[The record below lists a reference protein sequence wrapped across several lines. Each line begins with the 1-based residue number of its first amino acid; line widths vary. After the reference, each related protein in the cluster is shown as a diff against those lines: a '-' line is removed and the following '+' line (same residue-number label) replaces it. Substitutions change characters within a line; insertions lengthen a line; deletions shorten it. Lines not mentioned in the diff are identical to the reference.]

1 MKKATITYLLSQE
14 GRKKS
19 ILAGG
24 DGQEVQTIEAD
35 ITPELLEIAYVD
47 RAGNVKLDLT
57 EQKVVDIELENMD
70 SERWTWHSKPGLVV
84 HKVHA
89 DNIFDGKKHF
99 DAPQTAEALVV
110 WEKNRVE
117 HVAAKKAELQP
128 ELDRLLADYEAKMAA
143 NKAEEEAEKEA
154 REAERAEREAAA
166 QAEKEAR
173 EAKKAA
179 WIEAHGSDYL
189 KDAHALGY
197 NCQRQY
203 VTERATLEFP
213 DFWVDFDDNAS
224 WNDRACPSP
233 EALAEVKA
241 LVAVGHDAQ
250 VVWLTDNGAADR
262 ENWEYFEPCEAVV
275 IRDYLGKYDLV
286 KF

>member
-70 SERWTWHSKPGLVV
+70 SERWTWHNKPGLVA
-84 HKVHA
+84 HKAHA
-89 DNIFDGKKHF
+89 GNIYDGKKYF
-99 DAPQTAEALVV
+99 DAPQTAEALVA
-110 WEKNRVE
+110 WEKNRID
-117 HVAAKKAELQP
+117 HIAAKKAELQP

-143 NKAEEEAEKEA
+143 KKAEEEAEKEA

-173 EAKKAA
+173 EAEKAA

-203 VTERATLEFP
+203 VTERAALEFP
-213 DFWVDFDDNAS
+213 EFEVDFDNRCN
-224 WNDRACPSP
+224 WKERACPSP

-241 LVAVGHDAQ
+241 LVAAGHDAQ
-250 VVWLTDNGAADR
+250 VVWLTDDGADR
-262 ENWEYFEPCEAVV
+262 EDWEEFEPCEAVV
-275 IRDYLGKYDLV
+275 IRNYLGKYDLV

>member
-57 EQKVVDIELENMD
+57 EQKVIDIELENTD
-70 SERWTWHSKPGLVV
+70 SERWAWYNRPGLVE
-84 HKVHA
+84 HKAHA
-89 DNIFDGKKHF
+89 GNIFDGKKYF
-99 DAPQTAEALVV
+99 DAPQTAEALVA
-110 WEKNRVE
+110 WEKNRID
-117 HVAAKKAELQP
+117 HIAAKKAELQP
-128 ELDRLLADYEAKMAA
+128 ELDRLLIEYEAKMAA
-143 NKAEEEAEKEA
+143 KKAEEEAEKA
-154 REAERAEREAAA
+154 KREAAA
-166 QAEKEAR
+166 QAEKEIR
-173 EAKKAA
+173 ETEKLA
-179 WIEAHGSDYL
+179 WITAHGSDYL
-189 KDAHALGY
+189 KDAVNLGY

-203 VTERATLEFP
+203 VTERAALEFP
-213 DFWVDFDDNAS
+213 YFRADFDDRYN
-224 WNDRACPSP
+224 WKERACPSP

-241 LVAVGHDAQ
+241 LVAAGHDAQ
-250 VVWLTDNGAADR
+250 VVWLTDDGADR
-262 ENWEYFEPCEAVV
+262 EDWEEFEPCEAVV
-275 IRDYLGKYDLV
+275 IRNYLGKYDLV

>member
-57 EQKVVDIELENMD
+57 EQKVIDIELENTD
-70 SERWTWHSKPGLVV
+70 SERWAWYNKPGLVE
-84 HKVHA
+84 HKAHA
-89 DNIFDGKKHF
+89 GNIFDGKKYF
-99 DAPQTAEALVV
+99 DVPQTAEALTI

-143 NKAEEEAEKEA
+143 KKAEEEAEKEA

-189 KDAHALGY
+189 KAAHALGY

-213 DFWVDFDDNAS
+213 DFRVDFDDNAS

-241 LVAVGHDAQ
+241 LVAAGHDAQ
-250 VVWLTDNGAADR
+250 VVWLTDDGAADR